1 MNYDQCMCYSA
12 LPKIRIPVNVIPIDQ
27 SSGQFSFMLPI
38 PADFQPI
45 VYPVFYFDGGVGQ
58 TPPPMMPMVP

>member
-1 MNYDQCMCYSA
+1 MCYSA

-27 SSGQFSFMLPI
+27 SSGQYSFMLPI

-45 VYPVFYFDGGVGQ
+45 VYPVFYFDGGLG
-58 TPPPMMPMVP
+58 